1 MAKER
6 EQVLEA
12 DRLKFKMKA
21 DLDLSHGIRWQD
33 LHFTSVYRKNI
44 QEWGKDGQ
52 DGHMQVRKKANA
64 DSGLGWDGPGH
75 GEGDG
80 FTGYLKH
87 KDPMALIIG
96 EEQQPAVKG
105 SS

>member
-44 QEWGKDGQ
+44 QEWDKDGQ
-52 DGHMQVRKKANA
+52 DGHM
-64 DSGLGWDGPGH
+64 
-75 GEGDG
+75 
-80 FTGYLKH
+80 
-87 KDPMALIIG
+87 
-96 EEQQPAVKG
+96 
-105 SS
+105 